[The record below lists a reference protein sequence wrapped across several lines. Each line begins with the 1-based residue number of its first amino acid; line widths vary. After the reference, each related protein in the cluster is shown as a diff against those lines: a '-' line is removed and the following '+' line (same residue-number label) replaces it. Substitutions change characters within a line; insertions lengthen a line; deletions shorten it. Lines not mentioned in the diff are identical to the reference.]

1 MHASYCPN
9 NVTNCCVICHVPMSH
24 VMYPCHLLCI
34 YVIFQQ
40 SGHFICVMCYVTCH
54 LSCHVS
60 WHKSLNVKY
69 LSTHILLIVLS
80 NYLTILTILSNVLMS
95 HVMYPCHMSCIHVTC
110 NVFMSHSNS
119 QVISFYKSEYWITLD
134 NMRYYKFL

>member
-9 NVTNCCVICHVPMSH
+9 NVTNCCVICHVPMSHVMSH

-119 QVISFYKSEYWITLD
+119 QVISFYKSEYWIT
-134 NMRYYKFL
+134 YVP